1 MPHQTEWLTR
11 LQIQLHTWVQN
22 MAHFQ
27 DHTYH
32 AVTWSLLPC
41 QAWLSFDGHS
51 PAFTINQI
59 PQSHDQTW
67 HIHGQFDK
75 TMHMNVGFK
84 LTMIHLT
91 LAPCHHLVAAYKN
104 QLACSQIGAR
114 QWCTII
120 LHHTNPALNLSWNM
134 LTNCRA
140 YQFTN
145 KVTKPRTTSRKYQ
158 HCQDIITTW
167 LWTCQHA
174 YHVPNLAVDL

>member
-1 MPHQTEWLTR
+1 MPWLGHFCLAKRDSPLMDIILLSPSIKYHNHMIKHGTYMVN
-11 LQIQLHTWVQN
+11 LTKQCTW
-22 MAHFQ
+22 
-27 DHTYH
+27 
-32 AVTWSLLPC
+32 
-41 QAWLSFDGHS
+41 
-51 PAFTINQI
+51 
-59 PQSHDQTW
+59 
-67 HIHGQFDK
+67 
-75 TMHMNVGFK
+75 NVGFE
-84 LTMIHLT
+84 LTMIHHT

-120 LHHTNPALNLSWNM
+120 LHHTNPAMNLSWNM